1 MIQTEKTSFELSV
14 NPKHLDALYDSR
26 DFALNNLIVL
36 AMADGVYQK
45 EEEEFVRETA
55 KNLGYNLTKISGL
68 LALAQTGA
76 LSIKMPE
83 DEKSRRKIYS
93 LMKKIAEADGNVS
106 AQEQAVLDQ
115 VKRDYLP
122 EATA

>member
-1 MIQTEKTSFELSV
+1 
-14 NPKHLDALYDSR
+14 
-26 DFALNNLIVL
+26 
-36 AMADGVYQK
+36 MADGVYQK

-68 LALAQTGA
+68 LALAQTGS